1 MVNEV
6 VDNDGKDDDDDDER
20 GHWGSK
26 TEFLLSCIGFSVSFI
41 LCL

>member
-6 VDNDGKDDDDDDER
+6 VDNDDDDDER

-26 TEFLLSCIGFSVSFI
+26 TEFILSCIGFSVSCI